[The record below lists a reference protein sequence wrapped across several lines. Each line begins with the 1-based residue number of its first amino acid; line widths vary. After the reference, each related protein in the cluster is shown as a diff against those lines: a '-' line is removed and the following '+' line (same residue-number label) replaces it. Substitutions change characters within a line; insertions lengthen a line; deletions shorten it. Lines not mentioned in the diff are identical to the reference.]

1 MGLTNLGLMPEL
13 ATAAARRAIAQP
25 TKPATVKKANATRTR
40 LNGSKENA
48 EKGAAMAKAQAKAKG
63 KERQN
68 KVEAGIGKVK
78 ALSYLA
84 PTTTKETATAN
95 SVIIAASRM
104 KGRKVESANK
114 LPWP

>member
-1 MGLTNLGLMPEL
+1 MTNLGLMPEL

-25 TKPATVKKANATRTR
+25 TKPATVKKANASRTR

-48 EKGAAMAKAQAKAKG
+48 EKGAARAKAKAKA

-78 ALSYLA
+78 AQSYLA

-95 SVIIAASRM
+95 SVIIAASLM
-104 KGRKVESANK
+104 KGRKAESANI